1 MAKTFTAAFAQDTKT
16 FTAVATTAVGSL
28 TGDSPTNTHALVTA
42 GAEGAIVTSI
52 TAIPRATVTATALYL
67 FISKDGTTKRLLRT
81 ALMAAHTVAATTE
94 IPVVDFG
101 YSETEP
107 LRLEA
112 GDQLFVGVGVT
123 ASSGIV
129 FTAQSTDY

>member
-52 TAIPRATVTATALYL
+52 TAIPRDTVTATALYL